1 MPALSAAER
10 TKSWVPVY
18 LEIYPGRKRIYSP
31 LSRYNVAK
39 FSLWGADMAEELERN
54 SQEWLEEWERLQP
67 LLEEWKQEHNPLLSE
82 AITQS
87 LKRLGLIVADAS
99 AK

>member
-1 MPALSAAER
+1 
-10 TKSWVPVY
+10 
-18 LEIYPGRKRIYSP
+18 
-31 LSRYNVAK
+31 
-39 FSLWGADMAEELERN
+39 MAEELERN

-67 LLEEWKQEHNPLLSE
+67 LLQEWKHEHNLMLSE

-87 LKRLGLIVADAS
+87 LKRLGLIVPDVS

>member
-1 MPALSAAER
+1 
-10 TKSWVPVY
+10 
-18 LEIYPGRKRIYSP
+18 
-31 LSRYNVAK
+31 
-39 FSLWGADMAEELERN
+39 MAEELERN

-87 LKRLGLIVADAS
+87 LKRLGLIVPTAS